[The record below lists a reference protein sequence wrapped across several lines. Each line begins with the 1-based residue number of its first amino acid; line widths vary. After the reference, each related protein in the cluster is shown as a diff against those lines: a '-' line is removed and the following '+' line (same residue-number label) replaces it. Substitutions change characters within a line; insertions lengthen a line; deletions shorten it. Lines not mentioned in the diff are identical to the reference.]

1 MTTLPRYTAYL
12 LLIVMHILTVT
23 LGEHIL
29 AQSARVLQVS
39 TLDSLAYSSYTSVQI
54 FQLLNWRVNDK
65 IIKEINSRQNGTFIA
80 AHNQFSYLSISE
92 IYEQFLNLKT
102 APLANVKV
110 QASSAQSSNSIAI
123 KPITTNTP
131 HSSNTANTVNYSYDW
146 RNILTTSVKN
156 QGRCGAC
163 WAFAAAADI

>member
-1 MTTLPRYTAYL
+1 MPSHCHSPAL
-12 LLIVMHILTVT
+12 LSAVFLHILAVT
-23 LGEHIL
+23 LSEHIL
-29 AQSARVLQVS
+29 LQSARVLQVS
-39 TLDSLAYSSYTSVQI
+39 TLDSLAYSSYASVQI
-54 FQLLNWRVNDK
+54 FQLLNWRVNDN
-65 IIKEINSRQNGTFIA
+65 IIKDINSRQNGTFIA

-92 IYEQFLNLKT
+92 IYEQFLNLKAT
-102 APLANVKV
+102 PLENVKV

-123 KPITTNTP
+123 KPIAANAQQP
-131 HSSNTANTVNYSYDW
+131 SNAATIVNYSYDW